1 MFTKCSNL
9 ALSATQYRMCRAV
22 DPASQKYHI
31 VRRRSSVAKMSIRPI
46 LFIPDTRLKQVVAP
60 VAEITDEVRQQV
72 KDMFDTMYDAPGIG
86 LAAPQIGVMNRVVV
100 VDCAIRAEEL
110 GEGAAHDGAD
120 DDNSAEK
127 LVAET
132 PDPIALINP
141 EITWFS
147 DDLRVHEEGCL
158 SIPDYYE
165 EVERP
170 DRIRVRYMDV
180 EGQMIEREA
189 DGILSTCIQHEVD
202 HLNGKLFIDY
212 LSRLKRERITK
223 KFEKMAKRAAG

>member
-1 MFTKCSNL
+1 M
-9 ALSATQYRMCRAV
+9 V
-22 DPASQKYHI
+22 DPAGQKYHI
-31 VRRRSSVAKMSIRPI
+31 HRRRRSAAKMSIRPI
-46 LFIPDTRLKQVVAP
+46 LFIPDKRLKQVAAP
-60 VAEITDEVRQQV
+60 VAEITKDVRQQV
-72 KDMFDTMYDAPGIG
+72 DDMFETMYDAPGIG

-110 GEGAAHDGAD
+110 GEYV
-120 DDNSAEK
+120 DDNGAISGEEAEEP
-127 LVAET
+127 VVEN

-141 EITWFS
+141 EIVWYS
-147 DDLRVHEEGCL
+147 DEVRVHEEGCL

-170 DRIRVRYMDV
+170 DRIRIRYLDIDGKTV
-180 EGQMIEREA
+180 EREA
-189 DGILSTCIQHEVD
+189 EGILSTCMQHEVD

-212 LSRLKRERITK
+212 LSRLKRERVTK